1 MKKNKKKNNKILII
15 ILARKGSKRLKNK
28 NLRLIGKKSLVEN
41 TILFAKRIKRKKDI
55 IVSTDSIKI
64 QKIAKKL
71 KVLSPWIR
79 PKNISNDKSSAEV
92 SALHALKW
100 YEKNIANVNNILLL
114 QPTTPIR
121 NLKLFNQAINTFER
135 NSKIPLVS
143 VNRYSRKIKNLIL
156 LKNNKANFLNKKENR
171 ENIYEING
179 SLFITTAK
187 NLKKTKSFTQKKFT
201 PFVMHNFSESID
213 IDHER
218 DLKIAN
224 IFLKFKNV

>member
-1 MKKNKKKNNKILII
+1 MEKNKKSLII

-41 TILFAKRIKRKKDI
+41 TILFAKRIKGKKDI

-64 QKIAKKL
+64 QRLAKKL
-71 KVLSPWIR
+71 KVLSPWLR
-79 PKNISNDKSSAEV
+79 PKNISHDKSSAET
-92 SALHALKW
+92 SAIHALKW
-100 YEKNIANVNNILLL
+100 YEKNIAFVNNILLL

-121 NLKLFNQAINTFER
+121 NLKLINQAIEIFKR
-135 NSKIPLVS
+135 NSKFPLVS
-143 VNRYSRKIKNLIL
+143 VNRYSKKIKNLIL
-156 LKNNKANFLNKKENR
+156 IKNNIAKFLNKKENR

-179 SLFITTAK
+179 SIYITTAK

-213 IDHER
+213 IDHKR